1 MNRVDKLEQKLVSWI
16 VTKRKEMGLS
26 QEYFAQLI
34 GLDQTA
40 VSKIELGKRRLS
52 LTESLKALTSLG
64 LDINEASEL
73 IKTLYQDN

>member
-1 MNRVDKLEQKLVSWI
+1 MDELEQKLISWI
-16 VTKRKEMGLS
+16 VTKRKEIGLS

-64 LDINEASEL
+64 LDIDEASEL
-73 IKTLYQDN
+73 IKTLYQEN